1 MHINSF
7 YNHDDNKL
15 VSATNLINLVQFIC
29 IMEYDITGN
38 EMACEIFFLVCD
50 THDIWN
56 LIFTSES
63 LAHEIYIFY
72 AGLQNVKL
80 MYF

>member
-38 EMACEIFFLVCD
+38 EIVCD
-50 THDIWN
+50 IHDI
-56 LIFTSES
+56 
-63 LAHEIYIFY
+63 
-72 AGLQNVKL
+72 
-80 MYF
+80 